1 MGQPEG
7 QRLGLREKGKAQRW
21 RQKETGA
28 GPGGKQAQPRG
39 SSLPSHRRLR
49 GSQAAANSQA
59 CKGLT
64 AVSTGRR
71 SEVGK
76 GETAWQ
82 GDKGTWRGG
91 AAAFPEGC
99 PARRA
104 PEVTPSLAL
113 LHSHLSRQFP
123 IQGWPLGLSPSRAT
137 SCASVSSSQN
147 GGDSEGTA
155 FRAASQAL
163 GANLLPASTPPL
175 QASVPEGPLPSPA
188 PSAAAPGLCPL
199 PSPLLGVRP
208 PPAGRSS
215 AQQSR
220 QPLQRPVCP
229 LVGALW
235 IPLPARDL
243 SQRKS
248 LAAEAGGGPI
258 SASWSATL
266 FIILKEEF
274 GRLVWLW
281 QAVGWAPGVSNPSCP
296 PPCTPPARSWAQGA

>member
-1 MGQPEG
+1 MG
-7 QRLGLREKGKAQRW
+7 L
-21 RQKETGA
+21 
-28 GPGGKQAQPRG
+28 
-39 SSLPSHRRLR
+39 LPSL
-49 GSQAAANSQA
+49 
-59 CKGLT
+59 
-64 AVSTGRR
+64 
-71 SEVGK
+71 
-76 GETAWQ
+76 
-82 GDKGTWRGG
+82 
-91 AAAFPEGC
+91 
-99 PARRA
+99 RA

-147 GGDSEGTA
+147 GGDSEATA